1 MTADNGERELTGEFE
16 LTLNIHRGSVAKGRN
31 RAQADSPGQ
40 CYCWRVRRQVDRL
53 KYVIHVRLAYLYNED
68 RRQDSLQPSGGNW
81 EQDAA
86 STEVVICYK

>member
-53 KYVIHVRLAYLYNED
+53 K
-68 RRQDSLQPSGGNW
+68 
-81 EQDAA
+81 
-86 STEVVICYK
+86 